1 MSELPPAGTSGDAAA
16 DDPDAPADAPDATD
30 APGDADES
38 VEAGKRKGKVK
49 VRHTVGKVV
58 GATVVVLAL
67 VTGLSVVFLYRHYN
81 ANLNVKDISGELG
94 TTDRPTPK
102 VPTGPH
108 GPINILVMGSDN
120 RDAPGD
126 HIDNLTGIGKR
137 SDTTILLHLS
147 ADRQHAYGISVPR
160 VSIVDRATCLNDKGK
175 VISPA
180 ATGVM
185 WNEAFN
191 IGGPGCTVRQFEQLT
206 GIRVDHYVV
215 VDFSGFRGMVDAI
228 GGVQVCLPHAVND
241 TVGHI
246 TLPAGT
252 HKFSGKDALNYVRER
267 HSLGNGS
274 DIGRMK
280 RQQAFIASM
289 AHQAISANTLA
300 NPIRLAKFI
309 DAATKSLTLDPDIGS
324 ISKLVGLAYQFRHI
338 GLSHIQFVTTPWEAD
353 PTDPNR
359 VIWAPDA
366 QKLWDAIAKDQP
378 LSKAML
384 DGSLNAKHIPGV
396 TKHPHNSQQ
405 EQAAAAENL
414 ANGLCA

>member
-1 MSELPPAGTSGDAAA
+1 MSELPPGAGPSGDAG
-16 DDPDAPADAPDATD
+16 DVPVDPPGDAPVDAPDD
-30 APGDADES
+30 APDDNGT
-38 VEAGKRKGKVK
+38 EAGKRKGKVK
-49 VRHTVGKVV
+49 VRHTVGKAV

-67 VTGLSVVFLYRHYN
+67 VTGLTVVFLYRHYN
-81 ANLNVKDISGELG
+81 ANLNVQDIGTELG
-94 TTDRPTPK
+94 TDRPTPK
-102 VPTGPH
+102 VPTGPS
-108 GPINILVMGSDN
+108 GTINILVMGSDN

-160 VSIVDRATCLNDKGK
+160 DSIVNRPTCLNNKGK

-185 WNEAFN
+185 WNDAFN

-206 GIRVDHYVV
+206 GIPVDHYVV
-215 VDFSGFRGMVDAI
+215 VDFNGFRGMVDAI

-241 TVGHI
+241 TIGHI

-300 NPIRLAKFI
+300 NPIRLARFI
-309 DAATKSLTLDPDIGS
+309 DAATKSLTLDPQIGS

-353 PTDPNR
+353 PADPNR
-359 VIWAPDA
+359 VIWAPGA
-366 QKLWDAIAKDQP
+366 QQLWKAIAKDKV

-384 DGSLNAKHIPGV
+384 SGSLNAKHIPGV

>member
-1 MSELPPAGTSGDAAA
+1 MSALPPDGAGTPDDDAAA
-16 DDPDAPADAPDATD
+16 
-30 APGDADES
+30 G
-38 VEAGKRKGKVK
+38 GKRKGRTKTH
-49 VRHTVGKVV
+49 HTVAKAV
-58 GATVVVLAL
+58 GATMVVIAL

-81 ANLNVKDISGELG
+81 GNLHVKDISAELG
-94 TTDRPTPK
+94 TDRPTPQAPK
-102 VPTGPH
+102 GPH
-108 GPINILVMGSDN
+108 GPINIMVMGSDN

-147 ADRQHAYGISVPR
+147 GDREHAYG
-160 VSIVDRATCLNDKGK
+160 VSIPRDSIVNRPACLDDHGK
-175 VISPA
+175 EISPP

-185 WNEAFN
+185 WNDAFN

-206 GIRVDHYVV
+206 GVRVDHYVV
-215 VDFSGFRGMVDAI
+215 VDFNGFKSMVDAI
-228 GGVQVCLPHAVND
+228 GGVEVCLPHAVND
-241 TVGHI
+241 PIGHI

-252 HKFSGKDALNYVRER
+252 HKFTGDQALNYVRER

-289 AHQAISANTLA
+289 AHQAISADTLA
-300 NPIRLAKFI
+300 NPIHLAKFI

-338 GLSHIQFVTTPWEAD
+338 GLDHIQFVTTPWEPD
-353 PTDPNR
+353 PSDPNR
-359 VIWAPDA
+359 VVWKPEA
-366 QKLWDAIAKDQP
+366 QQVWDAIKNDDV

-384 DGSLNAKHIPGV
+384 SGSLSAQHIPGV
-396 TKHPHNSQQ
+396 TKHPKNGQQ
-405 EQAAAAENL
+405 EQAAAADNL

>member
-1 MSELPPAGTSGDAAA
+1 MSDLPPAEGGS
-16 DDPDAPADAPDATD
+16 
-30 APGDADES
+30 S
-38 VEAGKRKGKVK
+38 VGGGGKRKGKAK
-49 VRHTVGKVV
+49 TRHTVAKAV
-58 GATVVVLAL
+58 GATMVVIAL

-94 TTDRPTPK
+94 TTDRPQPVAPK
-102 VPTGPH
+102 GPH
-108 GPINILVMGSDN
+108 GPINIMIMGSDN

-147 ADRQHAYGISVPR
+147 GDREHAYG
-160 VSIVDRATCLNDKGK
+160 VSIPRDSIVNRASCLDDDGK
-175 VISPA
+175 EISPA

-185 WNEAFN
+185 WNDAFN

-206 GIRVDHYVV
+206 GVRVDHYIV
-215 VDFSGFRGMVDAI
+215 VDFNGFKSMVDAI
-228 GGVQVCLPHAVND
+228 GGVEVCLPHAVD
-241 TVGHI
+241 DPIGHI

-252 HKFSGKDALNYVRER
+252 HKFTGDQALNYVRER

-280 RQQAFIASM
+280 RQQAFVASM
-289 AHQAISANTLA
+289 AHAAISANTLA
-300 NPIRLAKFI
+300 NPIHLTRFI
-309 DAATKSLTLDPDIGS
+309 DAATKSLTLDPGIGS

-338 GLSHIQFVTTPWEAD
+338 GLDKIQFVTTPWEPD
-353 PTDPNR
+353 PSDPNR
-359 VIWAPDA
+359 VVWKPEA
-366 QKLWDAIAKDQP
+366 QALWSAIKGDQV

-384 DGSLNAKHIPGV
+384 NGSLNAKHIPGV
-396 TKHPHNSQQ
+396 TKHPKNSRQ
-405 EQAAAAENL
+405 EQAQAADNL

>member
-1 MSELPPAGTSGDAAA
+1 MSALPPDGAGH
-16 DDPDAPADAPDATD
+16 
-30 APGDADES
+30 PGDAES
-38 VEAGKRKGKVK
+38 PGESSAGKRKG
-49 VRHTVGKVV
+49 RTRTHHTVAKAV
-58 GATVVVLAL
+58 GATMVVIAL
-67 VTGLSVVFLYRHYN
+67 VTGLTVVFLYRHYN
-81 ANLNVKDISGELG
+81 GNLNVKDISSELG
-94 TTDRPTPK
+94 TDRPTPQ
-102 VPTGPH
+102 VPKGPH
-108 GPINILVMGSDN
+108 GPINILIMGSDN

-147 ADRQHAYGISVPR
+147 ADREHAYGISIPR
-160 VSIVDRATCLNDKGK
+160 DSIVDRPTCLDDNGK

-185 WNEAFN
+185 WNDAFN

-206 GIRVDHYVV
+206 GVRVDHYVV
-215 VDFSGFRGMVDAI
+215 VDFNGFKSMVDAI
-228 GGVQVCLPHAVND
+228 GGVEVCIPHAVD
-241 TVGHI
+241 DRIGHI

-252 HKFSGKDALNYVRER
+252 HKFSGTQALNYVRER

-289 AHQAISANTLA
+289 AHQAISADTLA
-300 NPIRLAKFI
+300 NPLHLAKFI

-338 GLSHIQFVTTPWEAD
+338 GLDHIQFVTTPWEPD
-353 PTDPNR
+353 PSDINR
-359 VIWAPDA
+359 VVWKPEA
-366 QKLWDAIAKDQP
+366 QTLWDAVNKDEV

-384 DGSLNAKHIPGV
+384 SGSLNARHIPGV
-396 TKHPHNSQQ
+396 TKHPKNGQQ
-405 EQAAAAENL
+405 EQAQAADNL